1 MTDSAALPSAPL
13 PLTLRTEIALADRAP
28 GDRPALESQVCP
40 LSGRVTTVCPPELL
54 TMPGSEQ
61 IWRFQARALQALLAR
76 GLGPATEAAAGSPL
90 TVAEAIAPPPPPE
103 PAPPDLPLPDLPLA
117 EVVSPTAAD
126 LPVIPEPEILMVAP
140 PPEAASVCDANL
152 CPVPEPAAELTAT
165 PVPDW
170 FAALEPPLE
179 PEPVLMPPEP
189 DAPAESETV
198 AATVPEPEADGPV
211 VPGVDPQAA
220 TVVVGGLE
228 PVGAPWQMAARAV
241 AAPPVPVEA
250 PLPWADAPLPAA
262 GPESALP
269 AWMTEPVTADTPAV
283 SPLPWGDSELPAA
296 SEAAFT
302 PPAWMEAEAPAMQS
316 EPSLTSD
323 LFAELELQDPVEL
336 PDLEPDPLA
345 DLELPP
351 LPPKG

>member
-61 IWRFQARALQALLAR
+61 IWRFQARALQALLNR
-76 GLGPATEAAAGSPL
+76 GLTPATVTGGVAPTGSPP
-90 TVAEAIAPPPPPE
+90 VEAIAPPPPSEPVLPE
-103 PAPPDLPLPDLPLA
+103 LPLPDLPLA
-117 EVVSPTAAD
+117 EGVSPTAAD
-126 LPVIPEPEILMVAP
+126 LPVMPEPEALLVAP
-140 PPEAASVCDANL
+140 PPEAASVCDADL
-152 CPVPEPAAELTAT
+152 CPVSEPAAEPVAP

-170 FAALEPPLE
+170 FASIESPPE
-179 PEPVLMPPEP
+179 PELVLTPPEP
-189 DAPAESETV
+189 DAPAEPEAV
-198 AATVPEPEADGPV
+198 AATAPDADGPA

-228 PVGAPWQMAARAV
+228 PVGAPWQVAARAV

-250 PLPWADAPLPAA
+250 PLPWADTPLPAA
-262 GPESALP
+262 EPESALP
-269 AWMTEPVTADTPAV
+269 AWMTEPVTADAPAV

-296 SEAAFT
+296 SDVAFT
-302 PPAWMEAEAPAMQS
+302 PPAWMEAPAPQS

-351 LPPKG
+351 LSPKG